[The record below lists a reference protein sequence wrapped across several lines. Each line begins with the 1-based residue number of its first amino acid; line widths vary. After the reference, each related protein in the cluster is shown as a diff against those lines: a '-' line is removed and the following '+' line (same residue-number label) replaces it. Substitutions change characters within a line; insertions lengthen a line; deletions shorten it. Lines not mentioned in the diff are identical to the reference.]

1 MQNKT
6 SQQVVNQAEV
16 KVNGPVELDAS
27 LLHLVGG
34 GAPKGTWNEVDAP
47 KGTWN
52 DVNAPKGTWNEPD
65 APKGTW

>member
-16 KVNGPVELDAS
+16 EVNGPVELDAS

-34 GAPKGTWNEVDAP
+34 GAPKGTWNA
-47 KGTWN
+47 
-52 DVNAPKGTWNEPD
+52 PD